1 MKKIILFT
9 LTMSLISYSI
19 FKKNESSNSVT
30 IYNEED
36 VFTVVEN
43 PPTFPGGQS
52 ALDIFIQENLIIS
65 RKYKKGNVYTSF
77 IIEKNG
83 SITDVKI
90 LRGLTPAQDKE
101 AVRLVLSMQNWN
113 PGKQREEAVRVR
125 NVLPVS

>member
-30 IYNEED
+30 IHNEED

-90 LRGLTPAQDKE
+90 LRGLTPAQAKE

>member
-90 LRGLTPAQDKE
+90 LRGLTPAQAKE

>member
-90 LRGLTPAQDKE
+90 LRDLTPAQDKE